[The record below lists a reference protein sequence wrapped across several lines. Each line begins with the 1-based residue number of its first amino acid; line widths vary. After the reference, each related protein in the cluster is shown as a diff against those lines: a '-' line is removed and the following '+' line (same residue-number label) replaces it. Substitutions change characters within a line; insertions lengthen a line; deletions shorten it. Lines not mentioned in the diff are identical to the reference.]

1 MHVKDKSCNNPEKR
15 DFIKK
20 RLYYKETPTWEF
32 YCEYSKNFRNSF
44 FYRSTTVAAFELR
57 FEYQKEF
64 LTKKVSGETG
74 CDLISLFYV
83 EMQELTRR
91 STTTRA
97 FVFPAKFY
105 YQKIFET
112 GSR

>member
-15 DFIKK
+15 DFIIK
-20 RLYYKETPTWEF
+20 RLQHGSFTVSIPKILE
-32 YCEYSKNFRNSF
+32 SF